1 MATLSQT
8 LNPLKR
14 AADGGLEKAP
24 DLKQAMANVG
34 ATNAPTMPIGGTLI
48 GANPDAVKMVGTSAQ
63 LNAAQSRQQD
73 QAAPTDSLQTA
84 VRQQQS
90 RTTTTAA
97 EQGKMKKSA
106 DMQALGGL
114 GDRVTNF
121 IDTQRAKLT
130 TAAPVVAQANA
141 VGTAPTIADPA
152 AASAA
157 LNALMADPTNTEKQ
171 KAANLALGRN
181 LETIIQPAEIA
192 GLYQTAQDA
201 LSQAGAGA
209 IDDSLNIS
217 TLIADPAFGYD
228 AATLSNLLGLPADQ
242 ISAMSVKQL
251 TDAVNST
258 ITSEFGASQANQ
270 QLSTSGIAGQAERAM
285 AQSAGRELSSTGI
298 RATEADTAR
307 LDEQLASADQVSFG
321 GNTYGIEDLLN
332 DETISGI
339 ISTYMNSA
347 VGSPERARIDKTEP
361 ALSVFIKKNDSLLHD
376 AALQLTYGA
385 DAFGKIQEQVKLL
398 GTQGGTPIDTK
409 LMTKLITGF
418 GKDFQT
424 QNVDPESIPF
434 LAQLT
439 GKTDYQKAV
448 VVNAVNTALEK
459 DIASPDEL
467 AGLSK
472 EELEGLNIGVA
483 GSNWSNYVTNTENR
497 RAFPAKSE
505 DDKLAS
511 MVNGAW
517 TVNELD
523 EVVQVAKTQSVLG
536 MGNPI
541 SLGIDPHNLDASYS
555 AFNPPSTLS
564 EASKGASVPT
574 KKTIT
579 PPPPLSAMYSTLY
592 SKLGGAASDGQ
603 VSGAEVSAA
612 GLDLEELIALES
624 NVGKSGSNISPEVT
638 GIRRAATVAPTTAD
652 VNKIL
657 SVPGADSIEGG
668 AAFNQTTNA
677 LVSMVK
683 GMDPKRRD
691 IGTVRTLASSWISRL
706 VGGLLKIPKIPLGQT
721 NNAFV
726 NTKGIL
732 LQSLDALN
740 SAGLL
745 DASGQ
750 AALVAARNAT
760 GNLSYDSWQ
769 ESGPRG
775 GKSSSAGGYDGGGG
789 GGSSRSSSR
798 GDST

>member
-14 AADGGLEKAP
+14 SQDGGLEKAP

-34 ATNAPTMPIGGTLI
+34 ATQAPTMPIGGTLI

-73 QAAPTDSLQTA
+73 QAAPVDSLQTA
-84 VRQQQS
+84 VRQKQS
-90 RTTTTAA
+90 RTATTTE
-97 EQGKMKKSA
+97 EQGKMQKSA

-141 VGTAPTIADPA
+141 VEAAPTITDPA
-152 AASAA
+152 AAIAA
-157 LNALMADPTNTEKQ
+157 LNSLMANPSDTQLQ

-181 LETIIQPAEIA
+181 LETIIHPEEIA
-192 GLYQTAQDA
+192 GFYQTAQA
-201 LSQAGAGA
+201 AVSQAGAGA
-209 IDDSLNIS
+209 IDNSLNIS
-217 TLIADPAFGYD
+217 TLMADPAFGYD
-228 AATLSNLLGLPADQ
+228 SNSLSALLGLPADQ
-242 ISAMSVKQL
+242 ISAMTVKQL
-251 TDAVNST
+251 TDAVDAT
-258 ITSEFGASQANQ
+258 ISREFGASEANQ
-270 QLSTSGIAGQAERAM
+270 QLATSGIAGQAERAM

-298 RATEADTAR
+298 RATEDDTAR
-307 LDEQLASADQVSFG
+307 LEAQIANADQISFG
-321 GNTYGIEDLLN
+321 GNTYQIEDLLN

-347 VGSPERARIDKTEP
+347 VGSPERARLDRTEP
-361 ALSVFIKKNDSLLHD
+361 ALSAFIKNNDSLLHD
-376 AALQLTYGA
+376 ASLQLTYGA
-385 DAFGKIQEQVKLL
+385 DAFGKIQEQVKRL
-398 GTQGGTPIDTK
+398 GTQGGTQLDTK
-409 LMTKLITGF
+409 LMAKLITGF
-418 GKDFQT
+418 GQDFQT
-424 QNVDPESIPF
+424 ANVDPESIPF
-434 LAQLT
+434 LANLT
-439 GKTDYQKAV
+439 GKTDYQKAT
-448 VVNAVNTALEK
+448 VVNAVNTAVEK

-483 GSNWSNYVTNTENR
+483 GSNWNNYVTNTENR
-497 RAFPAKSE
+497 RDFPAKSE
-505 DDKLAS
+505 DAKLAE
-511 MVNGAW
+511 MVAGNW
-517 TVNELD
+517 TVKDLD

-536 MGNPI
+536 MGNPVSI
-541 SLGIDPHNLDASYS
+541 GIDPHNLDASYNT
-555 AFNPPSTLS
+555 FNPQSTLS

-579 PPPPLSAMYSTLY
+579 PPPPLSAMYSALY

-638 GIRRAATVAPTTAD
+638 GIRRAATIAPTTED

-677 LVSMVK
+677 LVNMVK

-721 NNAFV
+721 NNAFI

-732 LQSLDALN
+732 MQSLDALN

-745 DASGQ
+745 DASGR
-750 AALVAARNAT
+750 AALVAARNET
-760 GNLSYDSWQ
+760 GNLSYDSWHV
-769 ESGPRG
+769 PRG
-775 GKSSSAGGYDGGGG
+775 GRK
-789 GGSSRSSSR
+789 
-798 GDST
+798 T

>member
-14 AADGGLEKAP
+14 SAEGGLEKAP

-48 GANPDAVKMVGTSAQ
+48 GASPDASKMLGTSAQ

-84 VRQQQS
+84 VRQKQS
-90 RTTTTAA
+90 RTETTTA
-97 EQGKMKKSA
+97 EQGKMQKSA
-106 DMQALGGL
+106 DMQSLGGL

-130 TAAPVVAQANA
+130 TAAPVVAQANT
-141 VGTAPTIADPA
+141 VGATPTITDPA
-152 AASAA
+152 AAVAA
-157 LNALMADPTNTEKQ
+157 LNALMGNPSNPELQ

-181 LETIIQPAEIA
+181 LETIIKKEEIS
-192 GLYQTAQDA
+192 GLYQTAQEA
-201 LSQAGAGA
+201 VSQAGAGA

-217 TLIADPAFGYD
+217 TLMADPAFGYD
-228 AATLSNLLGLPADQ
+228 STSLSALLGLPADQ
-242 ISAMSVKQL
+242 ISGMTVKQL
-251 TDAVNST
+251 TDAVDAT
-258 ITSEFGASQANQ
+258 ISREFGESTANQ
-270 QLSTSGIAGQAERAM
+270 QLATSGIAGQAERAM

-298 RATEADTAR
+298 RATEDDTAR
-307 LDEQLASADQVSFG
+307 LDAQIANADQVSFG
-321 GNTYGIEDLLN
+321 GNTYQIEDLLN

-347 VGSPERARIDKTEP
+347 VGSPERARIDRTEP
-361 ALSVFIKKNDSLLHD
+361 ALSAFIKNNDSLLHD

-398 GTQGGTPIDTK
+398 GTQGGTPVDTK

-424 QNVDPESIPF
+424 NNVDPESIPF
-434 LAQLT
+434 LANLT

-448 VVNAVNTALEK
+448 VVNAVNTALEE

-483 GSNWSNYVTNTENR
+483 GSNWNNYVTNTKSR
-497 RAFPAKSE
+497 RDFPAKSE
-505 DDKLAS
+505 EAKLAE
-511 MVNGAW
+511 MVGGNW
-517 TVNELD
+517 TVKELD

-536 MGNPI
+536 MGNPVSI
-541 SLGIDPHNLDASYS
+541 GIDPHNLDASYS

-564 EASKGASVPT
+564 EAAKGASVPA
-574 KKTIT
+574 KKIIT
-579 PPPPLSAMYSTLY
+579 SPPPLSAMYSTLY

-612 GLDLEELIALES
+612 GLDLEELIALEN

-638 GIRRAATVAPTTAD
+638 GIRRAATVAPTTED

-677 LVSMVK
+677 ITNMVK
-683 GMDPKRRD
+683 NMDPKRRD
-691 IGTVRTLASSWISRL
+691 IGTVRTLASAWISKL
-706 VGGLLKIPKIPLGQT
+706 VGGLLKLPKIPYPKT
-721 NNAFV
+721 NNAFI
-726 NTKGIL
+726 NTKGVL
-732 LQSLDALN
+732 MQSLDALN

-750 AALVAARNAT
+750 AALTAARKEIQWS
-760 GNLSYDSWQ
+760 SYTTEEQ
-769 ESGPRG
+769 SGLQRRQ
-775 GKSSSAGGYDGGGG
+775 KEF
-789 GGSSRSSSR
+789 R
-798 GDST
+798 